1 GFSVV
6 AEEVRSL
13 ANMTQES
20 AQKIQSMIQNIQG
33 GTQSAV
39 DAISRSQELTHRNQE
54 AMTNVS
60 AALGE
65 VHEAVVSVSEMN
77 ERTAE
82 KTRQQLVRM
91 DDVSRN
97 ISGLNEASRAALQ
110 DADRLSEVSGAL
122 DSLSRHLTDLMA
134 RHG

>member
-1 GFSVV
+1 
-6 AEEVRSL
+6 
-13 ANMTQES
+13 
-20 AQKIQSMIQNIQG
+20 
-33 GTQSAV
+33 
-39 DAISRSQELTHRNQE
+39 
-54 AMTNVS
+54 
-60 AALGE
+60 
-65 VHEAVVSVSEMN
+65 MN
-77 ERTAE
+77 GRRK

>member
-1 GFSVV
+1 
-6 AEEVRSL
+6 
-13 ANMTQES
+13 
-20 AQKIQSMIQNIQG
+20 
-33 GTQSAV
+33 
-39 DAISRSQELTHRNQE
+39 
-54 AMTNVS
+54 
-60 AALGE
+60 
-65 VHEAVVSVSEMN
+65 
-77 ERTAE
+77 
-82 KTRQQLVRM
+82 M

>member
-1 GFSVV
+1 MPKTASQRERGLTG
-6 AEEVRSL
+6 SL
-13 ANMTQES
+13 A
-20 AQKIQSMIQNIQG
+20 QG
-33 GTQSAV
+33 DLLLA
-39 DAISRSQELTHRNQE
+39 RSWFE
-54 AMTNVS
+54 
-60 AALGE
+60 
-65 VHEAVVSVSEMN
+65 
-77 ERTAE
+77 
-82 KTRQQLVRM
+82 QLVRM